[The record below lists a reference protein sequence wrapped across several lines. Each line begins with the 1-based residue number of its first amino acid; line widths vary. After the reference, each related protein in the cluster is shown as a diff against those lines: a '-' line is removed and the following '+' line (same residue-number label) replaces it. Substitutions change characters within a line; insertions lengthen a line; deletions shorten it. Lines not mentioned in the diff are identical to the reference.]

1 MEPEPVADAI
11 RRWMPTGLM
20 AHIQFNDRNKRGP
33 GQGDDKFAPVIRALR
48 ETGYD
53 GWIAMEPFVYE
64 PDGADLR
71 GAHDRLRPRSSGAGM
86 KVKLEEVER
95 YERPMTMR
103 LAFRFGVITV
113 TGGIQAVIRVRI
125 SLPDG
130 RSGEGVAAEALAAK
144 WFEKSPEFTDDQ
156 NLDQLRQSLDLA
168 IEHYKAHG
176 ADTPFGL
183 FAGTYSEQQ
192 KKGAALR
199 LNPLVASYG
208 PALLD
213 RAILDALGKITGNS
227 FAQMIVSNL
236 PGIRT
241 TELTPDIE
249 QIPLAR
255 FLAALKP
262 ASSIELRHTVG
273 LVDPLTAGDRTPME
287 RINDGLPETLEEVV
301 SYYRGRYYKLKVAG
315 DIKADLDRLTPHR
328 LRARHRLPATID
340 ARFDGNEQYDDVEG
354 IVELW
359 RKVDETPALA
369 RMVAVDAVHRAAD
382 QAQRGAQPAR
392 SSALAKLRPVIID
405 ESDGELSSFPTA
417 LKLGYSG
424 VSSKNCKGFYKSIL
438 NASRV
443 ARLGPGHFMSA
454 EDLTT
459 LPGVSV
465 QQDLALVSLLGMTHV
480 ERNAHHFVD
489 GMSFALGGR
498 AEGLRA
504 GAPRPLRR
512 KDGQP
517 ARLKAPGG
525 KIALGSLGCR
535 ASRSAPSSIST
546 RMRPM
551 PRRRPRE
558 RLNPACRMSDALAR
572 SASRRVAALE
582 DFMTTPSPGLV
593 ADLAKTPGDILV
605 LGVGGKMGPTLAR
618 MAKRAAPGKRVI
630 GVARFSEPGAA
641 RGAGA
646 GRRRDDRRPTC
657 STAPRSRALPKAAN
671 VVFMAGRKFGATG
684 DVPLTW
690 AMNVQVPAMVAEV
703 FKASRIV
710 AFSTG
715 CVYPVR
721 AGRERRRDRGRAAGA
736 AARRLRQLLRRPRAH
751 VRVFLGAARHAGP
764 AVPAQ
769 LRDRHALRR
778 AARHRPQGA
787 RRRDDRSRH
796 GPCQRDLAGRR
807 QRGGAALPRARH
819 DADHAD
825 QCHRPG
831 DVRGALARRRV
842 RQAAGQDADLHAA
855 SPRRPAGSTMPARMV
870 KEFGPPSVPLADD
883 DRMDGRL
890 AVARHGHAQQA
901 DALRGARWQVLTSC
915 RSRRSIAAESEA
927 VWPLSIEAGWNQNVA
942 DWRFMLGAGRGFG
955 LRNAPAN
962 GRRARS
968 SCRSASGSPG
978 SAWCW

>member
-1 MEPEPVADAI
+1 
-11 RRWMPTGLM
+11 
-20 AHIQFNDRNKRGP
+20 
-33 GQGDDKFAPVIRALR
+33 
-48 ETGYD
+48 
-53 GWIAMEPFVYE
+53 
-64 PDGADLR
+64 
-71 GAHDRLRPRSSGAGM
+71 M
-86 KVKLEEVER
+86 KIKLEEVER

-130 RSGEGVAAEALAAK
+130 RSGQGVAAEALAAK

-183 FAGTYSEQQ
+183 FAGTYSEQ
-192 KKGAALR
+192 

-227 FAQMIVSNL
+227 FSQMIVSNL

-315 DIKADLDRLTPHR
+315 DIKADLDRLSR
-328 LRARHRLPATID
+328 IAFVLDHRLPEYRTTL
-340 ARFDGNEQYDDVEG
+340 DGNEQYDDVEG

-359 RKVDETPALA
+359 RKVGETPALA
-369 RMVAVDAVHRAAD
+369 RLAQSTLFIEQPIKRSVALS
-382 QAQRGAQPAR
+382 R
-392 SSALAKLRPVIID
+392 SVEPLAKLRPVIID

-489 GMSFALGGR
+489 GMSFASE
-498 AEGLRA
+498 AEQKAFVSAHRDLYE
-504 GAPRPLRR
+504 R
-512 KDGQP
+512 KDGHP

-525 KIALGSLGCR
+525 KIALGSLNVPGFAVGAEMDFR
-535 ASRSAPSSIST
+535 SMTSRTSQVY
-546 RMRPM
+546 
-551 PRRRPRE
+551 
-558 RLNPACRMSDALAR
+558 
-572 SASRRVAALE
+572 RV
-582 DFMTTPSPGLV
+582 
-593 ADLAKTPGDILV
+593 
-605 LGVGGKMGPTLAR
+605 
-618 MAKRAAPGKRVI
+618 
-630 GVARFSEPGAA
+630 
-641 RGAGA
+641 
-646 GRRRDDRRPTC
+646 
-657 STAPRSRALPKAAN
+657 
-671 VVFMAGRKFGATG
+671 
-684 DVPLTW
+684 
-690 AMNVQVPAMVAEV
+690 
-703 FKASRIV
+703 
-710 AFSTG
+710 
-715 CVYPVR
+715 
-721 AGRERRRDRGRAAGA
+721 
-736 AARRLRQLLRRPRAH
+736 
-751 VRVFLGAARHAGP
+751 
-764 AVPAQ
+764 
-769 LRDRHALRR
+769 
-778 AARHRPQGA
+778 
-787 RRRDDRSRH
+787 
-796 GPCQRDLAGRR
+796 
-807 QRGGAALPRARH
+807 
-819 DADHAD
+819 
-825 QCHRPG
+825 
-831 DVRGALARRRV
+831 
-842 RQAAGQDADLHAA
+842 
-855 SPRRPAGSTMPARMV
+855 
-870 KEFGPPSVPLADD
+870 
-883 DRMDGRL
+883 
-890 AVARHGHAQQA
+890 
-901 DALRGARWQVLTSC
+901 
-915 RSRRSIAAESEA
+915 
-927 VWPLSIEAGWNQNVA
+927 
-942 DWRFMLGAGRGFG
+942 
-955 LRNAPAN
+955 
-962 GRRARS
+962 
-968 SCRSASGSPG
+968 
-978 SAWCW
+978 